1 MSNTEMWYSVH
12 NRQTLGSYGVF
23 NEPQLNLPETQ
34 IQLEWSEDPAI
45 VGEWVKPFKDPETGE
60 IYLKEYIDL
69 KTTILLNRLRTRRN
83 VLLSSSDWTQL
94 PDTAVDRNAWAQ
106 YRQALRDLPANTADL
121 ENPMWPC
128 VPN

>member
-12 NRQTLGSYGVF
+12 DRGTLGSYGVF
-23 NEPQLNLPETQ
+23 NEPQQVTDTQ
-34 IQLEWSEDPAI
+34 IQLEWSCDPAV

-60 IYLKEYIDL
+60 VYLKEYIDL

-94 PDTAVDRNAWAQ
+94 PDTAVDRNAWTQ
-106 YRQALRDLPANTADL
+106 YRQALRDLPANTTDL
-121 ENPMWPC
+121 ENPVWPC